1 VLNLCKKDTNGTGGE
16 EQLLDPSPFGRTP
29 TDWSR
34 DGRFVIFTV
43 INPETARDIWVLPMA
58 GDRKPFAFLHTWAD
72 ELYGRLS
79 PDGRWLAYLSNEG
92 YTGDVYVRSFSGTPN
107 EQGGKCQ
114 ISSGGAGFPV
124 WRRDGRELF
133 YVSQQDGTLSAVEIA
148 PGPSFQTGTSKPL
161 FKLPFA
167 LDGTFGLYD
176 VSPDGSRFL
185 ISTHSYSGPSA
196 PISVVDNW
204 TALLKK

>member
-107 EQGGKCQ
+107 EQAANVRFPPAEPVSRSGAAMGG
-114 ISSGGAGFPV
+114 
-124 WRRDGRELF
+124 
-133 YVSQQDGTLSAVEIA
+133 
-148 PGPSFQTGTSKPL
+148 
-161 FKLPFA
+161 
-167 LDGTFGLYD
+167 
-176 VSPDGSRFL
+176 
-185 ISTHSYSGPSA
+185 SYSMFRNKTGRSA
-196 PISVVDNW
+196 R
-204 TALLKK
+204 